1 MSSKASV
8 VDDGG
13 SSAGGMPLHQ
23 HHKNPR
29 HANLWEP
36 AEEGDR
42 GPPHACRAAAGLG
55 APKFEAA
62 QQEREVSDTSV
73 FIFLLGVSTAHVRMI
88 AIAM

>member
-1 MSSKASV
+1 MSPKASV

-13 SSAGGMPLHQ
+13 SSAGGMALHK
-23 HHKNPR
+23 KNTR
-29 HANLWEP
+29 HGKLWEP

-42 GPPHACRAAAGLG
+42 GPPQDASRAAAGLG

-73 FIFLLGVSTAHVRMI
+73 FIFLLGVSTAHVRVI
-88 AIAM
+88 AFVT